1 MLFLC
6 WLLLLIQKLW
16 VHSTYIEF
24 FEDWSPERGKVWK
37 TRLWFRNVLDENAA
51 MLALLAHRDVP
62 TFSHQNMV
70 YECLWCMKLSLKIR
84 YLQTPEF
91 FSTLKLLMHALNLS
105 KKPMAKQ
112 PGFGVWS
119 LNLWSLQLSHH
130 LSIFYVLLIIWVLA
144 HLHTERGTTSG
155 SKHVRR
161 LTWHKSTTNSPS
173 AHVSKLKPVR
183 LLIFCSGN

>member
-37 TRLWFRNVLDENAA
+37 TRLWFWNVLDENAA

-130 LSIFYVLLIIWVLA
+130 LSIFLCSFN
-144 HLHTERGTTSG
+144 HLSVSTS
-155 SKHVRR
+155 SHWTRHHFWFKTCAKINMAQINNQFTLSSRI
-161 LTWHKSTTNSPS
+161 K
-173 AHVSKLKPVR
+173 A
-183 LLIFCSGN
+183 